1 MQSVPLLS
9 LIVLV
14 TASGVAAGQE
24 LEPRAYSNAPV
35 GMNFVVAGYGH
46 TEGALLFDPSVP
58 IENASAKID
67 AGIFGLAHTFG
78 LGGKSAKAAL
88 VLPVV
93 ALDAVGDV
101 GGTERRR
108 EVTGLA
114 DPTLAFSINFTG
126 APALN
131 MADFRRYRQQT
142 IIGATLKLTAP
153 VGQYDEDRL
162 INIGTHRWSFRPE
175 IGISRAIGSWIVEG
189 TAAAAFYTT
198 NDDFFGGQR
207 VEQDPIYAGQAH
219 IVYDIRP
226 GLWVA
231 LDATYYTGGT
241 STING
246 QRKDNEL
253 HNWRVG
259 LTLAVPVN
267 RHHSIKLAASSG
279 ISTRAGSDFDAYVL
293 AWQYRWGGGF

>member
-1 MQSVPLLS
+1 MQSLHLLS
-9 LIVLV
+9 LLVLV
-14 TASGVAAGQE
+14 AVFRVASGQE

-46 TEGALLFDPSVP
+46 TEGNLLFDPSVP
-58 IENASAKID
+58 IDNASAKID
-67 AGIFGLAHTFG
+67 AGLFGAAHSFGLA
-78 LGGKSAKAAL
+78 GKSAKVAL

-101 GGTERRR
+101 NGVRQSRK
-108 EVTGLA
+108 VTGLA
-114 DPTLAFSINFTG
+114 DPTLAFSFNFSG

-131 MADFRRYRQQT
+131 MEEFRRYRQET
-142 IIGATLKLTAP
+142 IVGATLKVTAP
-153 VGQYDEDRL
+153 VGQYDDDRL
-162 INIGTHRWSFRPE
+162 VNIGTNRWSFRPE
-175 IGISRAIGSWIVEG
+175 IGISRALGSWIIEG
-189 TAAAAFYTT
+189 TAAAAFYAT

-207 VEQDPIYAGQAH
+207 LEQDPIYAGQAH

-241 STING
+241 STIEG
-246 QRKDNEL
+246 QRKNNEL

-259 LTLAVPVN
+259 LTLAVPLN
-267 RHHSIKLAASSG
+267 RHHSIKIAASSG
-279 ISTRAGSDFDAYVL
+279 ISARAGSDFDAYALV
-293 AWQYRWGGGF
+293 WQYRWGGGF